1 MLYLNYEIDFIFGE
15 ALKWHISSF
24 NAKSSAVPKVW
35 KSKVDQWLNKLGYRY
50 VVRRFEYPPAV
61 KRNGKLDF
69 TSLWENVG
77 VAPIYK
83 PYRFALRLKNKQHE
97 QVLVTSANL
106 LTWLPGD
113 IVHDESLFL
122 PNDIPLGKYQLE
134 IALIDPV
141 YLTPKVK
148 IAIDGKQ
155 ADDWYKL
162 GEITVED

>member
-1 MLYLNYEIDFIFGE
+1 M
-15 ALKWHISSF
+15 
-24 NAKSSAVPKVW
+24 
-35 KSKVDQWLNKLGYRY
+35 
-50 VVRRFEYPPAV
+50 
-61 KRNGKLDF
+61 
-69 TSLWENVG
+69 
-77 VAPIYK
+77 
-83 PYRFALRLKNKQHE
+83 
-97 QVLVTSANL
+97 
-106 LTWLPGD
+106 TWLPGD